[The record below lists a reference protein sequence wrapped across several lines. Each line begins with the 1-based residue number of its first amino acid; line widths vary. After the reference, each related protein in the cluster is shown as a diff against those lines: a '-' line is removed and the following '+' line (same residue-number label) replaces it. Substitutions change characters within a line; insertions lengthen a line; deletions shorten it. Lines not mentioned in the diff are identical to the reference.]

1 MAKLKFQHHY
11 SVFGVTQSF
20 RNHSNMPICC
30 SRNINVE
37 NKHYKVFSV
46 TFNASLCVLM
56 HVCFLLVYLKGI
68 YTNPPCVG
76 ISHSLACGFKYS
88 NAEK

>member
-11 SVFGVTQSF
+11 SVFGVSQSF

-37 NKHYKVFSV
+37 NIGAAYLMILLLLLFPPVF
-46 TFNASLCVLM
+46 FGEWKE
-56 HVCFLLVYLKGI
+56 KGI
-68 YTNPPCVG
+68 AFVWNHFVT
-76 ISHSLACGFKYS
+76 L
-88 NAEK
+88 